1 MILFPESVNNFI
13 FIGESGSGKSEISVA
28 FACHLAQT
36 YSRQVDIFD
45 MDQTKPLFRSRDYLR
60 KLDLPNLHLHFQ
72 EQILDSPLAVP
83 GIIESLSNKEIFTIV
98 DVGGNTIGAR
108 MIAPYSHQINNPST
122 ITWFIVNP
130 YRPWSRNKKVLS
142 ETIAQLSAH
151 SKINNFYFL
160 SNPTLGPDTSI
171 NQVVEGHK
179 TVVEMVSPHSVLAL
193 CVEQK
198 LADQLNTKIAEPV
211 FPIQL
216 SNHRENRI

>member
-13 FIGESGSGKSEISVA
+13 FIGEAGSGKSEISAA

-45 MDQTKPLFRSRDYLR
+45 MDQTKALFRSRDYLGR
-60 KLDLPNLHLHFQ
+60 ADMPNLHLHFQ
-72 EQILDSPLAVP
+72 EQVLDSPLAAP
-83 GIIESLSNKEIFTIV
+83 GIVESLSDKEIFTVV

-108 MIAPYSHQINNPST
+108 MIAPYSRQINSLDT

-151 SKINNFYFL
+151 SRINDFHFL
-160 SNPTLGPDTSI
+160 SNPTLGPDTTI
-171 NQVVEGHK
+171 NQVMEGHK
-179 TVVEMVSPHSVLAL
+179 AVVEMVSPNPVLAL

-198 LADQLNTKIAEPV
+198 LADQLSTQIAEPV
-211 FPIQL
+211 FPILL
-216 SNHRENRI
+216 SNY